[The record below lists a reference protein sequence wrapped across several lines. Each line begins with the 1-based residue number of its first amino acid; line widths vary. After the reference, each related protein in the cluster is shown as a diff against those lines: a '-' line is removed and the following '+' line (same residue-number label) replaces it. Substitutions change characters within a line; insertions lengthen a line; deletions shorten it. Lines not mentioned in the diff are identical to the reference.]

1 MIRIIPSKTG
11 GSRGNVDLPQGVGVL
26 KDAAISQL
34 RNNVLRAALIPF
46 RTNFNREEYKSYL
59 NTPVFGSFI
68 FGDLSQV
75 VHRGAGGS
83 SNNYVDQFGET
94 KSFTPLR
101 FHECT
106 YQVSQTKNIVTTV
119 LQGFNGTVKE
129 YVSDGDF
136 QISIDGQL
144 SGVYDPITDSF
155 RSASHYPA
163 EYVQDLVAALKI
175 PSAIPISNQILS
187 GIFGINFVVV
197 TNFAFQ
203 RNTAGMNFQ
212 RFTLDLISD
221 RPIEIVLSEADLDNN
236 QKISD
241 LLGT

>member
-1 MIRIIPSKTG
+1 MIRIIPNKAAKGISMNTG
-11 GSRGNVDLPQGVGVL
+11 AIKGSVI
-26 KDAAISQL
+26 DAGLSQL
-34 RNNVLRAALIPF
+34 RNNVIRANLLPF

-68 FGDLSQV
+68 FGNL
-75 VHRGAGGS
+75 AGDSTSGGTKN
-83 SNNYVDQFGET
+83 NNYVDQFGET
-94 KSFTPLR
+94 KTFTPLR

-144 SGVYDPITDSF
+144 SGVYDPVTDSF
-155 RSASHYPA
+155 RSSSQYPA
-163 EYVQDLVAALKI
+163 EYVQDLVAALKV
-175 PSAIPISNQILS
+175 PAAIPIANTILS

-221 RPIEIVLSEADLDNN
+221 RPIDIVLSEADLENN

>member
-1 MIRIIPSKTG
+1 MIRIIPNKTNG
-11 GSRGNVDLPQGVGVL
+11 GRGGVDLPQAPIVL

-34 RNNVLRAALIPF
+34 RNNVIRAALRPF

-68 FGDLSQV
+68 FGDLQNKS
-75 VHRGAGGS
+75 A
-83 SNNYVDQFGET
+83 NNYVDQFGET
-94 KSFTPLR
+94 KNFTPLK

-106 YQVSQTKNIVTTV
+106 YQVNQSKNIVTTA

-136 QISIDGQL
+136 SISIDGRL
-144 SGVYDPITDSF
+144 SGVYDDITDSF
-155 RSASHYPA
+155 NSSSQYPA
-163 EYVQDLVAALKI
+163 EYVQDLVAALKV
-175 PSAIPISNQILS
+175 PAAIPMSNQILS

-197 TNFAFQ
+197 TNYGFP
-203 RNTAGMNFQ
+203 RNTAGMNYQ
-212 RFTLDLISD
+212 QFTLDLISD
-221 RPIEIVLSEADLDNN
+221 RPIEIVLSEADLENN

>member
-1 MIRIIPSKTG
+1 MIRIIPNKTNG
-11 GSRGNVDLPQGVGVL
+11 GGGNVNLPQAPIVL

-34 RNNVLRAALIPF
+34 RNNVIRAALTPF

-68 FGDLSQV
+68 FGDLQNKS
-75 VHRGAGGS
+75 A
-83 SNNYVDQFGET
+83 NNYVDQFGET
-94 KSFTPLR
+94 KNFTPLK

-106 YQVSQTKNIVTTV
+106 YQISQSKNTVTTV

-136 QISIDGQL
+136 SISIDGRV
-144 SGVYDPITDSF
+144 SGVYDSVTDSF
-155 RSASHYPA
+155 RSSSQYPA
-163 EYVQDLVAALKI
+163 EYVQDLVAALKV
-175 PSAIPISNQILS
+175 PAAIPMSNQILS

-203 RNTAGMNFQ
+203 RNTAGMNYQ
-212 RFTLDLISD
+212 NFTLDLISD
-221 RPIEIVLSEADLDNN
+221 RPIEIVLSEADLENN